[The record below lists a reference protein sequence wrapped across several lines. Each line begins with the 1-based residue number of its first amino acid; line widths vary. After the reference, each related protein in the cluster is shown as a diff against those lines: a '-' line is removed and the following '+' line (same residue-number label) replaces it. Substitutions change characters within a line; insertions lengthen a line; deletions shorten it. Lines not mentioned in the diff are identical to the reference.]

1 MLVALWSF
9 GLMGQRG
16 LRSDRSLALK
26 ASFQLADFF
35 GFASVPL
42 VGGRIHGYEL
52 WVMVSDLHGW

>member
-42 VGGRIHGYEL
+42 VGGMIHGNEL
-52 WVMVSDLHGW
+52 